1 MSRLGLIDHLAAGR
15 VARRVEI
22 LRDRGMRL
30 PVNLLVSMKNRGRS
44 SQAIAE
50 PSCGCPSRTMR
61 APSPTSRNSAMVPAS
76 STPARMRA
84 EHVNA
89 ALPFQDD
96 ALDALAVENM
106 RQQRRRDRRR

>member
-1 MSRLGLIDHLAAGR
+1 MATFAPTRPVPAGAFFADLPLLPILSRLGLIDHLAAGR

-50 PSCGCPSRTMR
+50 PSCG
-61 APSPTSRNSAMVPAS
+61 
-76 STPARMRA
+76 
-84 EHVNA
+84 
-89 ALPFQDD
+89 
-96 ALDALAVENM
+96 
-106 RQQRRRDRRR
+106 